1 MGAKINK
8 AKIPNGWRILFEGI
22 SSKLSI
28 STNMSSVGP
37 DNIFVDPIYCI
48 QYPIQYIGLVI
59 GLGFLSQENIG
70 LVIGLW
76 GIFTKHF
83 GLLIGLEFLVI

>member
-1 MGAKINK
+1 MEQELKS
-8 AKIPNGWRILFEGI
+8 WWTL
-22 SSKLSI
+22 
-28 STNMSSVGP
+28 GP
-37 DNIFVDPIYCI
+37 DNIFVNPIYCI

-59 GLGFLSQENIG
+59 GLVFLSQENIG
-70 LVIGLW
+70 LVIGLG